1 MVEAIRSRAR
11 EVKTNFNFLAV
22 DDDSTVLKI
31 AEVACRPFD
40 LHIKFYQAASVHT
53 AIDLSKR
60 VAFDLILLDHD
71 IGGVQGWELLD
82 YLQPHLSKNAK
93 VLIYSSF
100 VDPLAHKAYT
110 ERGVKAILRKPLSPT
125 ALGFAIRRALE
136 I

>member
-1 MVEAIRSRAR
+1 MNHWISQENKCFKI
-11 EVKTNFNFLAV
+11 LAV
-22 DDDSTVLKI
+22 DDDSLILNILEMSCKPFNSQVSMHTAPTVHSAIDMSRRKQ
-31 AEVACRPFD
+31 FD
-40 LHIKFYQAASVHT
+40 L
-53 AIDLSKR
+53 LC
-60 VAFDLILLDHD
+60 LDHD
-71 IGGVQGWELLD
+71 LEGVKGWELLD

>member
-1 MVEAIRSRAR
+1 MNDWISQENKCFKI
-11 EVKTNFNFLAV
+11 LAV
-22 DDDSTVLKI
+22 DDDSLILNILEMSCKPFSLKVSMHTAPTVHSAIDMSRKKQ
-31 AEVACRPFD
+31 FD
-40 LHIKFYQAASVHT
+40 L
-53 AIDLSKR
+53 LC
-60 VAFDLILLDHD
+60 LDHD
-71 IGGVQGWELLD
+71 LEGVKGWELLD